1 MNHKMPTILALA
13 VVAAVAATSTHAL
26 YAPGVS
32 VVEVDMTKAVGIIS
46 TESGHTYAKV
56 VGPGAS
62 AIYDITDPANAV
74 PMFDAVDGMTSIDW
88 SPLNGVALA
97 SVGERSYAV
106 VAAPGSPDGSTVE
119 VCRLVT
125 VTDAHA
131 QDTPHGDVPVV
142 PAAAPTAG
150 HVELPDAEPAP
161 AVMLTDLNAYTTG
174 DAFVISG
181 DVKNTSGNATVV
193 RLSSLSVG
201 DMGSDTMLLD
211 LSDMTLTMFHG
222 GEPATYALAVSAL
235 GGPRTND
242 LYGVLDGGEAVGA
255 VAFTGHLHAGAVLE
269 PKESEKFRVT
279 VEQAGDGFSLTD
291 AVAYGSYLTLTIS
304 SWIDGEWV
312 DSGETVRVTIR

>member
-1 MNHKMPTILALA
+1 MNSKLPTILAIA
-13 VVAAVAATSTHAL
+13 AVAAVAATSAHAL

-56 VGPGAS
+56 VGPGSS
-62 AIYDITDPANAV
+62 AIYDITDPDNAV
-74 PMFDAVDGMTSIDW
+74 PMFDQVDGMTSTDW

-97 SVGERSYAV
+97 SVGERAYAV
-106 VAAPGSPDGSTVE
+106 VAAPGSPDGGTVE

-125 VTDAHA
+125 VSDIAEPDAPHA
-131 QDTPHGDVPVV
+131 DVQVV

-150 HVELPDAEPAP
+150 SVELPDAEPEP
-161 AVMLTDLNAYTTG
+161 AIALADLNAYTTG
-174 DAFVISG
+174 SSFVVTG
-181 DVKNTSGNATVV
+181 VVENASGNATVV

-211 LSDMTLTMFHG
+211 ASDMTLTTFHG
-222 GEPATYALAVSAL
+222 GEPATYALAVSAMS
-235 GGPRTND
+235 GPRTSD

-255 VAFTGHLHAGAVLE
+255 VAFTGHLHAGTVLE
-269 PKESEKFRVT
+269 PEWPERFRVT
-279 VEQAGDGFSLTD
+279 VEQASDGLGLTD
-291 AVAYGSYLTLTIS
+291 AVAYGSYLTLTVS

-312 DSGETVRVTIR
+312 DSSETVRVTIR